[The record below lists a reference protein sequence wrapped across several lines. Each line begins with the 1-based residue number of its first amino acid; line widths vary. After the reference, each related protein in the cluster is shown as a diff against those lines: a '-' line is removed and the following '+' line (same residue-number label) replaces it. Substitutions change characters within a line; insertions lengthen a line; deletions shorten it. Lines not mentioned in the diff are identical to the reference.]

1 MNELNEPIF
10 IGTASELNKENLPE
24 IDLEVLLAEIEEEKK
39 ILEEENEKET
49 KDENSKKEG

>member
-39 ILEEENEKET
+39 ILEE
-49 KDENSKKEG
+49 